1 MTIAYVDM
9 DILIHRAIHGA
20 SQEVDDGEYL
30 VSHSGIKDAI
40 VEGCAKWVAP
50 IKASTVIPVLSD
62 FSHNWRYALKGPYKL
77 NRGGGG
83 KGASVDLMK
92 FARQFVRDHWKDTL
106 QIEGLEADDTI
117 GIMCTHPNHTKRS
130 VAVSIDKD
138 MLTLPARVFNPS
150 KGGRRAMKVHKAVAD
165 YNWLT
170 QAVTGD
176 TVDGY
181 KGIPGVGPKGA
192 EKLLKQHVGDVWGM
206 WAEVAKAYLDNDLT
220 LADALL
226 NARYARILRHEDW
239 DADKKRIRLFTG
251 TKKVKWLKVNTKTMA
266 RPEVAK

>member
-20 SQEVDDGEYL
+20 SQEVDEGEYL
-30 VSHSGIKDAI
+30 VSHSGIKDAL

-50 IKASTVIPVLSD
+50 LKASTVIPVLSD
-62 FSHNWRYALKGPYKL
+62 FHHNWRYALKGPYKL

-83 KGASVDLMK
+83 RGASVELMK
-92 FARQFVRDHWKDTL
+92 FARQFVRDHWPKTIE
-106 QIEGLEADDTI
+106 IEGLEADDVI
-117 GIMCTHPNHTKRS
+117 GIMCTHPNHMKRS

-138 MLTLPARVFNPS
+138 MLTLPARVFNPR
-150 KGGRRAMKVHKAVAD
+150 KMARRPVTIKKAVAD

-181 KGIPGVGPKGA
+181 KGIPGTGPKGA
-192 EKLLKQHVGDVWGM
+192 EKILKEHIGDVWGM
-206 WAEVAKAYLDNDLT
+206 WGAVVKAYLEAGKDLRYE
-220 LADALL
+220 DALI

-239 DADKKRIRLFTG
+239 DPEKKQVRLFTG
-251 TKKVKWLKVNTKTMA
+251 NKKKSEWLKINTKTMA
-266 RPEVAK
+266 RP